1 MELKFEGKTPLPKEQ
16 HRKLN
21 PGPFP
26 ARHCSSTLPT
36 SVANGIYLV
45 FKCPSTCRGCPLAP
59 VTAHFSQSWRTSRF
73 TCRWKG
79 EGFVYPVQRISVSE
93 LHAFLDPFAEKACE
107 RGSRGSPRAHQRR
120 QPAQPVPAR
129 PRCLRS
135 AGEVG
140 GPCSRRGRRQ
150 RRRRCRR
157 YGPLLPPPS
166 PRVVPRPRPAV
177 PVTCRRASQS
187 APAAR
192 WLAIQTEAP
201 PARGHRRWAAAGAA
215 ACGMEHRIVGPGPY
229 RATKLV
235 SERAGGPAMPRPGR
249 RPHPGPSS
257 LLPGRPGLGLEAGR
271 VSAGAAVF

>member
-1 MELKFEGKTPLPKEQ
+1 MELKFEGKTPLPKEL

-36 SVANGIYLV
+36 LSVANGIYLV

-120 QPAQPVPAR
+120 QPARPVPAR
-129 PRCLRS
+129 PRRLHS

-140 GPCSRRGRRQ
+140 GRRSPAWCAPPAPGAAGGGAGGSAGGSAEGDAGGTGPSFRRPARGWSRGPAPRFPSRAAAPANQRPQRAGSRFKL
-150 RRRRCRR
+150 RRRRLAGIGAGRPRAPRR
-157 YGPLLPPPS
+157 AAWSTASWGPGRTGPPS
-166 PRVVPRPRPAV
+166 
-177 PVTCRRASQS
+177 
-187 APAAR
+187 
-192 WLAIQTEAP
+192 W
-201 PARGHRRWAAAGAA
+201 
-215 ACGMEHRIVGPGPY
+215 
-229 RATKLV
+229 
-235 SERAGGPAMPRPGR
+235 
-249 RPHPGPSS
+249 
-257 LLPGRPGLGLEAGR
+257 
-271 VSAGAAVF
+271 